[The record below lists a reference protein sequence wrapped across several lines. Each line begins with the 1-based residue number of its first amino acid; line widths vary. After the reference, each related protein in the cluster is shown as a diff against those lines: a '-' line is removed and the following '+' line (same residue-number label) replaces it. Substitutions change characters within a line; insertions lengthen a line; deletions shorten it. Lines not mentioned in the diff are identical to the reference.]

1 METGGVWRLGG
12 AFGGVFGGQQGN
24 WGAGGGKLLSGDLL
38 VGQLGGLYV
47 ICKGGGDLGVREG
60 ALWGGVCWGGAT
72 LLMSVSPPLQDSGLQ
87 LHYVTRGPTT
97 APLMLLLHGF
107 PQNWWVSPRAGCW
120 GGDGDGH

>member
-47 ICKGGGDLGVREG
+47 ICKGGEIWGFGKGRYGGGYVGVG
-60 ALWGGVCWGGAT
+60 
-72 LLMSVSPPLQDSGLQ
+72 PP
-87 LHYVTRGPTT
+87 Y
-97 APLMLLLHGF
+97 
-107 PQNWWVSPRAGCW
+107 
-120 GGDGDGH
+120 